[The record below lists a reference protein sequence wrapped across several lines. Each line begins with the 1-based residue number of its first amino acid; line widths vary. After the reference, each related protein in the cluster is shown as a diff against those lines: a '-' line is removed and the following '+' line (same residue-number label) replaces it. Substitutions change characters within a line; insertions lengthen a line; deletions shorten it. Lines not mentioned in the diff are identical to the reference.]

1 MTLSTVYT
9 LVGALSRL
17 YLPKFVF
24 EKIIKSDRNKVFE
37 ISTNYAN
44 FQKILPQYFPSI
56 RVISIRGNVSVVE
69 EHLIIGGHELVM
81 MVKHVINEPIL
92 HEIFVIGGDAKGT
105 HITKRFECIPQG
117 TKMILEVDWKLKRMT
132 RIIYFLRKINLL
144 KEYSKIT
151 DAFTVIVE
159 N

>member
-44 FQKILPQYFPSI
+44 FQKILPQYYPSI